1 VFTFPVYAD
10 QPTKSLMCTSHITRV
25 WSGGR
30 KSMVYCT
37 KCGTNNVDGASVC
50 VNCGAPL
57 YGTAEE
63 RPYRRY
69 GRHEG
74 EYYYY
79 RRHGGALAGI
89 ILGLI
94 IILIGFSFLVQQ
106 VYNISIPWWE
116 IILIF
121 FGIYIIARAAL
132 WHRRF

>member
-1 VFTFPVYAD
+1 
-10 QPTKSLMCTSHITRV
+10 
-25 WSGGR
+25 
-30 KSMVYCT
+30 MVYCT
-37 KCGTNNVDGASVC
+37 KCGTNNVEGASVC

-57 YGTAEE
+57 YGAAEE

-89 ILGLI
+89 ILGVI

-121 FGIYIIARAAL
+121 FGIYIIVRAAL